1 MRTTEARDAQE
12 SALPCALS
20 QARQNGERM
29 GIAPPLQNGRGFGT
43 IAGVGRSEFPLE
55 ITVRPPRQ
63 QSIL

>member
-29 GIAPPLQNGRGFGT
+29 GIAPLAKRTGIWYNYERWQ
-43 IAGVGRSEFPLE
+43 E
-55 ITVRPPRQ
+55 
-63 QSIL
+63 

>member
-29 GIAPPLQNGRGFGT
+29 GIAPPCKTDGDLVQSRAL
-43 IAGVGRSEFPLE
+43 AGVSLHSKSR
-55 ITVRPPRQ
+55 
-63 QSIL
+63 